1 MTAISFVWILRSGD
15 STPRTIKMQL
25 NRVRVFL
32 FDPGRMSSNLV
43 DSLRSGSPTPT
54 AVRMQLNHILVL
66 HCDPGK
72 ISSNGRLTEK
82 QRSYPLCSQDAT
94 DPFCCV
100 SFDPGR
106 LEDHLT
112 CLVFQIQ
119 PRWTTEPLIEHVTSS
134 TIKDSE
140 QRPITIRAYAHV
152 VDGAPKTELSY

>member
-15 STPRTIKMQL
+15 PTPRTVRMQL

-82 QRSYPLCSQDAT
+82 QRSYPNGSQDAT
-94 DPFCCV
+94 DQIVAAFESVADCGRFSKC
-100 SFDPGR
+100 GR
-106 LEDHLT
+106 L
-112 CLVFQIQ
+112 
-119 PRWTTEPLIEHVTSS
+119 
-134 TIKDSE
+134 
-140 QRPITIRAYAHV
+140 
-152 VDGAPKTELSY
+152 